1 MSSGEDERLNQQMN
15 FLCEID
21 ALKRIVRQN
30 KILDGSRRENSA
42 EHSWHLALFALILAE
57 YGDGIDPVRVM
68 TMLLVHDIVEI
79 DAGDTFIYD
88 RKGLKDKKIRE
99 QKAANRL
106 FKLLPSDQAI
116 FLRTAWDEFEERST
130 PEARFANSIDR
141 LQPLLHNERTGG
153 YAWRRHGITA
163 EQVYGING
171 HMSEGAPRLWQLA
184 CTLIKKAVA
193 RGDLA
198 P

>member
-1 MSSGEDERLNQQMN
+1 MSSGDDERLNQQMN

-106 FKLLPSDQAI
+106 FKLLPSDQAV

-163 EQVYGING
+163 DQVYGINR
-171 HMSEGAPRLWQLA
+171 HMSEGSPRLWQLA
-184 CTLIKKAVA
+184 CTLIKKAVS